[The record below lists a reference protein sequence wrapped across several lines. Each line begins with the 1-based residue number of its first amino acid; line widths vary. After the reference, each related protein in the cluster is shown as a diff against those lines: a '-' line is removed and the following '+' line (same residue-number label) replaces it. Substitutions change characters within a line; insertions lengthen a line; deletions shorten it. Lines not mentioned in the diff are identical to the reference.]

1 MLHIINDLATGGAEK
16 LVTDTVPLYNSKGIE
31 TDILLL
37 NGRETPFM
45 RQLKEAGYNVYDL
58 GQGSTYNPLLA
69 FKIMPYLKK
78 YDIVHVHLFPA
89 QYWVALAKRLS
100 FSKVKLVYTEHNTS
114 SRRMRKTVFRI
125 IDPIVYK
132 SYKKIIC
139 IANDVL
145 TSLKNHINIP
155 ENKIELIHN
164 GVDVK
169 KIRDAASLT
178 KQCFYKDN
186 DVQLLLQVSSF
197 QGAKDQ
203 PTLIKALK
211 FLPDNI
217 RLLLAGDG
225 SRKEECIA
233 LVNKLDLAHR
243 VLFLGIRMDVP
254 QLLKTADIIVLSSK
268 YEGLS
273 LSSIEGMAAGR
284 PFIASDVPGL
294 SNIVGGAGILFPYAD
309 EKQLAMEIKKLFN
322 DSRYYTQV
330 SEKCSMRA
338 SEYDITIMVDRH
350 IEAYKALLN
359 Q

>member
-16 LVTDTVPLYNSKGIE
+16 LVTDTVPLYNSKGIV

-100 FSKVKLVYTEHNTS
+100 FSKVKLVYTEHSTS
-114 SRRMRKTVFRI
+114 SRRMRKPFFKI
-125 IDPIVYK
+125 ADPFFYQP
-132 SYKKIIC
+132 YERIIC
-139 IANDVL
+139 IADDVL
-145 TSLKNHINIP
+145 KSVRNHLKISEKKLTI
-155 ENKIELIHN
+155 ILN
-164 GVDVK
+164 GADIK
-169 KIRDAASLT
+169 KIRIAEELNTSV
-178 KQCFYKDN
+178 FFSG
-186 DVQLLLQVSSF
+186 DVKIILQVSSF
-197 QGAKDQ
+197 HFPKDQ
-203 PTLIKALK
+203 PTLIRALQY
-211 FLPDNI
+211 LPESI
-217 RLLLAGDG
+217 KLLLVGEG
-225 SRKEECIA
+225 LQKEECVA
-233 LVNKLDLAHR
+233 LVNELDLAHR

-322 DSRYYTQV
+322 DSRYYAKV
-330 SEKCSMRA
+330 SEKCRMRA